1 MRTTLT
7 LDDDLAERLAQIAR
21 ESNLPFKT
29 VVNETLRRGLAE
41 TAQYLPPFEYQ
52 AHAGNLL
59 PGIDDR
65 HLNELAWQLDEDIFG
80 SARAKPGTDAR

>member
-7 LDDDLAERLAQIAR
+7 LEDALAERLAQIAR
-21 ESNLPFKT
+21 ETRQPFKT

-41 TAQYLPPFEYQ
+41 SAPSAPPFDYKP
-52 AHAGNLL
+52 HAGHLL

-65 HLNELAWQLDEDIFG
+65 RLNELAWQLDEDRFG
-80 SARAKPGTDAR
+80 E